1 MNTVMG
7 SHVENSI
14 QSGVEA
20 DWASA
25 IVRIKRLLFS
35 MGVTMPDL
43 EDLVQEVCI
52 KLIGRK
58 AQTNY
63 GGWLRVVV
71 RNVLADFYR
80 REYRRI
86 DNSYESVCS
95 DRIVGVSEEET
106 GTSIA
111 TVPSP
116 VKDSLEFDFKEA
128 IAHELSGL
136 EATQKRTMYLYA
148 EGFSYAQIANMTAV
162 SIGTVRSRIHYGKR
176 KLRER
181 LASFL

>member
-14 QSGVEA
+14 QLGVEA

-25 IVRIKRLLFS
+25 IERIKKLLFS
-35 MGVTMPDL
+35 MGVTMPEL

-52 KLIGRK
+52 KVMGRK
-58 AQTNY
+58 VRTNY

-86 DNSYESVCS
+86 DNGYESVAS
-95 DRIVGVSEEET
+95 DCIVGLSEEKT
-106 GTSIA
+106 GSSIA
-111 TVPSP
+111 TVPSL
-116 VKDSLEFDFKEA
+116 VKDCLEFDFKEA
-128 IAHELSGL
+128 IANELAGL
-136 EATQKRTMYLYA
+136 EATQKTTMYLYA
-148 EGFSYAQIANMTAV
+148 EGYSYAQIANMTEV

-181 LASFL
+181 LAAFR